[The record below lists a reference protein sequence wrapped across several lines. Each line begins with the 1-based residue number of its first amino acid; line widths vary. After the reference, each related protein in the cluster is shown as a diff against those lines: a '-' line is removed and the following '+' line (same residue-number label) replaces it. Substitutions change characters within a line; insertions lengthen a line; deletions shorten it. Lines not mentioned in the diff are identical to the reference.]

1 MLRLSMIAPARI
13 VATAACLVAVAGFAG
28 ACSSDLN
35 PLKAAYQP
43 GPAAPAFVTESRKP
57 GGDFLPVGVSAP
69 ARPIRAKSAEGTK
82 ALEAELEGAR
92 GRNEAQGRSAESAG
106 RATRPASATP

>member
-1 MLRLSMIAPARI
+1 MIAPARI

-43 GPAAPAFVTESRKP
+43 GPAAPAFVAEARKP

>member
-1 MLRLSMIAPARI
+1 MIAPARI

-43 GPAAPAFVTESRKP
+43 GPAAPAFVAESRKP

-69 ARPIRAKSAEGTK
+69 ARTIRAKSAEGTK